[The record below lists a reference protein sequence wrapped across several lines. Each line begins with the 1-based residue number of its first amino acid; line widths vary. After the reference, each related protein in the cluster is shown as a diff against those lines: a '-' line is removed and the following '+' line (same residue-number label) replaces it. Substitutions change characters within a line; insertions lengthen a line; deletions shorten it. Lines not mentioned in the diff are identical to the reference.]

1 MSQSREKV
9 RVNGQYES
17 NTAPILIRA
26 LTTLN
31 ELGHSSTPFDM
42 ILIKYVSQCFS
53 NTMHIIFIQNKYML
67 ITGASLILQN
77 LLTIWSQHFSK
88 WFYCNKRNIIHL
100 HLIMV
105 YLINHHCLGLLDR
118 RKHSHKFCKILKYKN
133 KIQILS

>member
-9 RVNGQYES
+9 RVHGQYES

-42 ILIKYVSQCFS
+42 ILIKYNVSQCFS
-53 NTMHIIFIQNKYML
+53 NTMHIVFIQNKYML

-77 LLTIWSQHFSK
+77 LLTI
-88 WFYCNKRNIIHL
+88 
-100 HLIMV
+100 
-105 YLINHHCLGLLDR
+105 
-118 RKHSHKFCKILKYKN
+118 
-133 KIQILS
+133 